1 MEERT
6 IVTIPDLYK
15 CFLTQEPRSNKGYQA
30 AKLESERWLAKT
42 CDFAPSMSK
51 KVNACDFSFF
61 ISIAAPDAPPDRL
74 KTLCDWGNW
83 VFPFDD
89 LFDSGELRTDL
100 STSER
105 VLDSLMANMT
115 GNPFIGY
122 KLPIVKAHDDIYKR
136 FENGSSYGTQRRF
149 VRAMQQYTLGVAH
162 HVGHFTTDHIP
173 SLQEMLSTRQLS
185 VGVAPLY
192 HLVEYA
198 HEIVLPDEVFE
209 HPVIQALER
218 LGADFVILSND
229 ILSYRKEEVSP
240 GSTIRV

>member
-30 AKLESERWLAKT
+30 AKLESERWLAKSVT
-42 CDFAPSMSK
+42 SVARYLDPTLRSNRTDQNMRLRSQYEQ
-51 KVNACDFSFF
+51 KV
-61 ISIAAPDAPPDRL
+61 
-74 KTLCDWGNW
+74 
-83 VFPFDD
+83 
-89 LFDSGELRTDL
+89 FDSGELRTDL

>member
-1 MEERT
+1 
-6 IVTIPDLYK
+6 
-15 CFLTQEPRSNKGYQA
+15 
-30 AKLESERWLAKT
+30 
-42 CDFAPSMSK
+42 
-51 KVNACDFSFF
+51 
-61 ISIAAPDAPPDRL
+61 
-74 KTLCDWGNW
+74 
-83 VFPFDD
+83 
-89 LFDSGELRTDL
+89 
-100 STSER
+100 
-105 VLDSLMANMT
+105 MANMT

-229 ILSYRKEEVSP
+229 ILSYRKEECEGCPFNMTAVCRLAGHSAQEAFDILD
-240 GSTIRV
+240 SLLEQRYI

>member
-1 MEERT
+1 M
-6 IVTIPDLYK
+6 
-15 CFLTQEPRSNKGYQA
+15 
-30 AKLESERWLAKT
+30 
-42 CDFAPSMSK
+42 
-51 KVNACDFSFF
+51 
-61 ISIAAPDAPPDRL
+61 
-74 KTLCDWGNW
+74 
-83 VFPFDD
+83 
-89 LFDSGELRTDL
+89 FDSGELRTDL

-105 VLDSLMANMT
+105 VLDSLMANMM

-136 FENGSSYGTQRRF
+136 FENGSSYGTRRRF

-162 HVGHFTTDHIP
+162 HVGHFTTNHIP

-198 HEIVLPDEVFE
+198 HEIVLPDEIFE

-218 LGADFVILSND
+218 LGADFVILYAALIDFPCHSM
-229 ILSYRKEEVSP
+229 ILIVCAPDLMIYSRTARK
-240 GSTIRV
+240 R

>member
-6 IVTIPDLYK
+6 IVIIPNLYK
-15 CFLTQEPRSNKGYQA
+15 CFLTQEPRSNQGYQV

-51 KVNACDFSFF
+51 KVNACDFSYF

-83 VFPFDD
+83 
-89 LFDSGELRTDL
+89 
-100 STSER
+100 
-105 VLDSLMANMT
+105 
-115 GNPFIGY
+115 
-122 KLPIVKAHDDIYKR
+122 
-136 FENGSSYGTQRRF
+136 
-149 VRAMQQYTLGVAH
+149 
-162 HVGHFTTDHIP
+162 
-173 SLQEMLSTRQLS
+173 LS

-240 GSTIRV
+240 GLKIHV

>member
-1 MEERT
+1 MENT
-6 IVTIPDLYK
+6 TV
-15 CFLTQEPRSNKGYQA
+15 
-30 AKLESERWLAKT
+30 
-42 CDFAPSMSK
+42 
-51 KVNACDFSFF
+51 
-61 ISIAAPDAPPDRL
+61 
-74 KTLCDWGNW
+74 
-83 VFPFDD
+83 
-89 LFDSGELRTDL
+89 FDSGELRTDL

-105 VLDSLMANMT
+105 VLDSLMASMT

-136 FENGSSYGTQRRF
+136 FENGSSNGTQRRF

-218 LGADFVILSND
+218 LGADFVILYAALIVLPCHSM
-229 ILSYRKEEVSP
+229 ILIVCAPDLTIYSRTARK
-240 GSTIRV
+240 R